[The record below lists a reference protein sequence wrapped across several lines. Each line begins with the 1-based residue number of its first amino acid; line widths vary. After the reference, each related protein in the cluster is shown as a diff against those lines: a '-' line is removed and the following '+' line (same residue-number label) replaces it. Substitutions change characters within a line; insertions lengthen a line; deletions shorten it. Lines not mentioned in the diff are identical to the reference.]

1 MGNDRRGQRDG
12 SEEHRNTPPARS
24 GAEWTTLGAS
34 ALVVLALLGATLAE
48 VFLRDDPSGVRISV
62 EVLAAEAEMRDGQTY
77 IPFAVRNDGA
87 EAGKDVVVTFEI
99 SDGEAVVEETTVTIA
114 LLASHETHQGELVTT
129 LDVGTHTLEGRVG
142 AVKTP

>member
-1 MGNDRRGQRDG
+1 
-12 SEEHRNTPPARS
+12 
-24 GAEWTTLGAS
+24 LGAS